1 MDTLKK
7 LYIDAGISEKVYDFC
22 DDIQKS
28 LKERFE
34 QIDAVAEYNQTKVI
48 RAMQK
53 NRVSAAC
60 FETSTGYGYDDLG
73 GETLEAVYAD
83 VFEAES
89 ALVRPQLMSGT
100 HALTVALF
108 GNLRPGDE
116 LLSPVGKPYDTLE
129 GVIGIRTEVGNL
141 AEEMEDVLFD
151 YHLAQS
157 LVNQSGDSADF
168 RIRVYAESVF
178 KKHEVTEEQFNN
190 SLRYYHRHTT
200 ELHDIYK
207 NIEKRMNFLV
217 GDYSETRYTSE
228 GDTANIWQGPERYL
242 MSAALRNYIT
252 FSQPTDTLLE
262 EGDKLELNFSTG
274 WIYKEG
280 QRQGVAVLYVQYE
293 GDSVATS
300 TQQFSSSGP
309 QQVVLRIGAKK
320 KIEGIRGMIYQH
332 TTWTSEPK
340 LLVISDISLI
350 RYHSSTPKTQKE
362 DFKAQSD
369 SIKMR
374 REHITDS
381 VRNTDKRTRQP
392 FREVTPQRATQK
404 QFHLG
409 NH

>member
-1 MDTLKK
+1 MRKLSILLVISVVFTSFCACSKK
-7 LYIDAGISEKVYDFC
+7 SEPNA
-22 DDIQKS
+22 I
-28 LKERFE
+28 
-34 QIDAVAEYNQTKVI
+34 
-48 RAMQK
+48 
-53 NRVSAAC
+53 
-60 FETSTGYGYDDLG
+60 
-73 GETLEAVYAD
+73 
-83 VFEAES
+83 
-89 ALVRPQLMSGT
+89 
-100 HALTVALF
+100 
-108 GNLRPGDE
+108 
-116 LLSPVGKPYDTLE
+116 LS
-129 GVIGIRTEVGNL
+129 

-178 KKHEVTEEQFNN
+178 KKHEVTEEQFNT

-242 MSAALRNYIT
+242 MSAALGNYIT

-320 KIEGIRGMIYQH
+320 KIEGIRGMIYQQ

-350 RYHSSTPKTQKE
+350 RYHSSTPKTQQE